1 MINRILHSWSFHMKF
16 MKLAEGSFHKFHII
30 RSFIYDNIFSCHHLS
45 FFLPILSLTILTITS
60 GGWLRLKENK
70 TKTKKKKKRRK
81 NRKRRLFIFL
91 YFKIVFIILNLF
103 VLLVSGTTEYIL
115 E

>member
-70 TKTKKKKKRRK
+70 TKTKKKKKEERIE
-81 NRKRRLFIFL
+81 NEDCL
-91 YFKIVFIILNLF
+91 YFFILKLSSLF
-103 VLLVSGTTEYIL
+103 
-115 E
+115 